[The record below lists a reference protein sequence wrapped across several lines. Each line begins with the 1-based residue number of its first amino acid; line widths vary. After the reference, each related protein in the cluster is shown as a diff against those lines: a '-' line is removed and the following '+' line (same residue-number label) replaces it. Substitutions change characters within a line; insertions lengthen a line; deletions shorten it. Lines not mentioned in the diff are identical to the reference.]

1 MASNINI
8 NVKNAVIFITVCVVI
23 LYFTGI
29 PLLNKQLK
37 FINMK
42 ELLSVSIEV
51 AERGGIRVKT
61 VRESSSLGE
70 TSKGK
75 TKEGVNDV
83 LTAGDLQ
90 SHLTMMNGFKLA
102 FPGLKVISEEHTKK
116 TADFKMD
123 TSVPKKNSEEVASL
137 TKTETVPLADVT
149 VWIDPLDA
157 TKEYSENLR
166 QYVTTMVCVAV
177 KGQPVIGVIH
187 RPFTGETAWAYVGV
201 GYSSNLKVAKK
212 EDLAKEP
219 HKIIVSMSHAGEV
232 KNLTTKKLGGKVEI
246 VSAAGAGYKT
256 LEVVKGSVNAYVHT
270 TLIKKWDI
278 CAGNAILRA
287 VGGNMTTLK
296 GNQIDYSGAGS
307 PLNDKGLLATL
318 ADHAKYLIIGT

>member
-1 MASNINI
+1 MPLQANLSHVYMRERLSHIFRHTRDGIANRNEVFWHFVAYIAVKSQQTDFDNTMASNINI

-102 FPGLKVISEEHTKK
+102 FPGLKVSIFLLKLK
-116 TADFKMD
+116 LVNF
-123 TSVPKKNSEEVASL
+123 L
-137 TKTETVPLADVT
+137 
-149 VWIDPLDA
+149 IDNDA
-157 TKEYSENLR
+157 KCY
-166 QYVTTMVCVAV
+166 
-177 KGQPVIGVIH
+177 G
-187 RPFTGETAWAYVGV
+187 
-201 GYSSNLKVAKK
+201 
-212 EDLAKEP
+212 
-219 HKIIVSMSHAGEV
+219 
-232 KNLTTKKLGGKVEI
+232 
-246 VSAAGAGYKT
+246 
-256 LEVVKGSVNAYVHT
+256 
-270 TLIKKWDI
+270 
-278 CAGNAILRA
+278 
-287 VGGNMTTLK
+287 
-296 GNQIDYSGAGS
+296 
-307 PLNDKGLLATL
+307 
-318 ADHAKYLIIGT
+318 